1 MRRTWGGIL
10 REHAECGSWMIDF
23 SVAMLVVAIVIA
35 VRHILKGRSAKR
47 RVTANV
53 VVAIL
58 DVAVGISSMVT
69 VYRVGDSG
77 AQSVWGD
84 QIARLKK
91 ANGG

>member
-1 MRRTWGGIL
+1 VRQLDDLLLGGDAGRGDRHRCAAYPQRPIGETTCGRQRR
-10 REHAECGSWMIDF
+10 
-23 SVAMLVVAIVIA
+23 
-35 VRHILKGRSAKR
+35 GR
-47 RVTANV
+47 
-53 VVAIL
+53 IL